1 MTQQDQLLARFP
13 ALAKI
18 GSWPK
23 PLQIGAAAAAIA
35 LIVVLLLWGRAPD
48 YRVLFSNL
56 NNHYGVAIVTAL
68 GQMNVPYKFSE
79 TVGAILLPAD
89 KVSRTRMQLASQG
102 PPRSGHPGFNL
113 GRAPVL

>member
-56 NNHYGVAIVTAL
+56 NNHDGGAIVTAL
-68 GQMNVPYKFSE
+68 GQMNVPHKFSE
-79 TVGAILLPAD
+79 NRGAILVPAA
-89 KVSRTRMQLASQG
+89 KVYRTRQKMAS
-102 PPRSGHPGFNL
+102 PDLPRIGEPG
-113 GRAPVL
+113 

>member
-56 NNHYGVAIVTAL
+56 NNHDGGAIVTAL

-79 TVGAILLPAD
+79 NGGAILVPAD
-89 KVSRTRMQLASQG
+89 KVY
-102 PPRSGHPGFNL
+102 RSEEHTSELQSLMRISYALFCFKTN
-113 GRAPVL
+113 